1 MENKETQHSQKR
13 EKIEMKI
20 AQIESWMRD
29 LEKEIAFYKQR
40 IPEIS
45 ARMSEIALKANND
58 AAYKEYEDLDERRF
72 LMNHFWLPRREEDL
86 KKLTEKVKRLRA
98 KLGKG
103 EKSTGSIEE
112 SQPGE

>member
-72 LMNHFWLPRREEDL
+72 LMNHFWLPRRDRI
-86 KKLTEKVKRLRA
+86 VNWM
-98 KLGKG
+98 GW
-103 EKSTGSIEE
+103 STIWLQYVSLNCKMA
-112 SQPGE
+112 S